1 MEINIRKKR
10 IFVPED
16 INLDSWDDIASLFRL
31 LLEED
36 IHTEADAEK
45 WIRKMNELR
54 AVLHQEKNMRYIHF
68 TCRTDDPDR
77 ARRYQYFCREI
88 EPRYK
93 KEFQKLHHKLNQA
106 PYREQMRHG
115 EYSVYF
121 KDVQKNRKVL
131 HSRDLHLKVEEN
143 EAKAAYQ
150 RLTSEV
156 EIGRASCRE
165 RV

>member
-54 AVLHQEKNMRYIHF
+54 AVLHQEKNMLMIIWK
-68 TCRTDDPDR
+68 C
-77 ARRYQYFCREI
+77 
-88 EPRYK
+88 
-93 KEFQKLHHKLNQA
+93 LNFVC
-106 PYREQMRHG
+106 ED
-115 EYSVYF
+115 ST
-121 KDVQKNRKVL
+121 L
-131 HSRDLHLKVEEN
+131 I
-143 EAKAAYQ
+143 KA
-150 RLTSEV
+150 
-156 EIGRASCRE
+156 
-165 RV
+165 